1 MKTKTLALVNGIVGL
16 VGGIILLVG
25 PFFIL
30 GTAIG
35 TAATTLDA
43 SATSGAT
50 AGSAVILTLLKI
62 AVLVLGILA
71 IVYYKG
77 DERVGAAPSVLMI
90 VGGAVG
96 IIPLLGWVGGILAII
111 GGSLYLGTLKKF
123 KPQD

>member
-30 GTAIG
+30 GTALG

-123 KPQD
+123 KSQE

>member
-16 VGGIILLVG
+16 VGGIVLLIG

-30 GTAIG
+30 GTALG

-43 SATSGAT
+43 AATSGAT
-50 AGSAVILTLLKI
+50 AGSAGFLTVLKI
-62 AVLVLGILA
+62 AVLVLGIIA

-90 VGGAVG
+90 VGGALG
-96 IIPLLGWVGGILAII
+96 IVPFLGWVGGILAII
-111 GGSLYLGTLKKF
+111 GGSLFLATLKKF